1 VSFFG
6 AVHLYV
12 VTAHRIERD
21 LAKSDG
27 GALLPLRDGAW
38 ARLGDRSGEVDP
50 LPPIWRVEPGPVH
63 LVHNRSAP
71 A

>member
-1 VSFFG
+1 MSFFG

-38 ARLGDRSGEVDP
+38 AQLGDRSGEVDP